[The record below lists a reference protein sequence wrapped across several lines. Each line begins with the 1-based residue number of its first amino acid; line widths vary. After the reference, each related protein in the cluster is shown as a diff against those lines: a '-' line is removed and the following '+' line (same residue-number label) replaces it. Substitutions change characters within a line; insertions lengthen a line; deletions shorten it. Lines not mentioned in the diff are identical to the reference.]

1 MTATGTRQAVD
12 DEELRLPRWT
22 VQRHFDVLLGRRAP
36 LVRKAAKYSF
46 VSGISVLLTLTL
58 LIGFKGGLGLS
69 GVTANVLA
77 VSLAAGPSYVLNR
90 YWTWGKRGRNH
101 VWKEMVPFWS
111 MALLGL
117 AFSTWLVALADQRWG
132 TVLAVSLANLCA
144 FGLLWVGKFV
154 ALDRVLFAAAVNAN
168 REG

>member
-1 MTATGTRQAVD
+1 
-12 DEELRLPRWT
+12 
-22 VQRHFDVLLGRRAP
+22 
-36 LVRKAAKYSF
+36 VRKAAKYSF

-58 LIGFKGGLGLS
+58 LIGFKGGFGLS
-69 GVTANVLA
+69 GATANLLA

-117 AFSTWLVALADQRWG
+117 VFSTWLVALADQRWG

-144 FGLLWVGKFV
+144 FGLLWIGRFV
-154 ALDRVLFAAAVNAN
+154 VLDRVLFASAVSAS